1 MFLCFNGVFF
11 DYLHTKVEKIKFGM
25 YLFLIYWL
33 NSVKNTYRFAIKQI
47 GMHKGDLSREFYPN
61 FTYQIVF
68 THFGMYILDCHVAS
82 LLAMTG
88 EICAKKLKIKTCN
101 PEF

>member
-1 MFLCFNGVFF
+1 MFLCFSGAFF

-61 FTYQIVF
+61 FTYQI
-68 THFGMYILDCHVAS
+68 
-82 LLAMTG
+82 
-88 EICAKKLKIKTCN
+88 EKKAFWYVYNGLPRRFAPRN
-101 PEF
+101 DG

>member
-1 MFLCFNGVFF
+1 
-11 DYLHTKVEKIKFGM
+11 
-25 YLFLIYWL
+25 
-33 NSVKNTYRFAIKQI
+33 
-47 GMHKGDLSREFYPN
+47 MHKGDLSREFYPN

-88 EICAKKLKIKTCN
+88 RSELNLPVLCLVQKKLKIKTSN
-101 PEF
+101 SES